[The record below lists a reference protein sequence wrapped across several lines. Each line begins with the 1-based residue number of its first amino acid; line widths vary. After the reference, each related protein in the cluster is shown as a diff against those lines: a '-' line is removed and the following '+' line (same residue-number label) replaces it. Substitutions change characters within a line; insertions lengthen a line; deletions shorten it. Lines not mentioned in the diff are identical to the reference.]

1 MYDIEQM
8 FEDGNMKERKRAMAK
23 KETYDAGAYL
33 FWKDWKQSANV
44 LVCISEVSL
53 EKD

>member
-23 KETYDAGAYL
+23 RKLMMRGAYL